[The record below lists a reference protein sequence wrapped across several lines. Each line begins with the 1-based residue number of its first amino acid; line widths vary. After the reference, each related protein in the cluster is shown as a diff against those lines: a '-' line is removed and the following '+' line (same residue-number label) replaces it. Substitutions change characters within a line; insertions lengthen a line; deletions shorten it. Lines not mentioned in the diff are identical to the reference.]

1 MNMEVAQL
9 IERIMDFHIG
19 PKQASLSF
27 AQRLARE
34 NNWSEA
40 YAQRAIIEYKRFI
53 CLIMLSDESQTP
65 SDQVDQ
71 VWHLH
76 MTYTESYWINFCGN
90 TLQREIHHGPTR
102 GGSKEQSKYRAQ
114 YQQTLY
120 SYEALFGLPPVDI
133 WPDAGQRFQ
142 QAAQFKRINTAE
154 HWVLPKPK
162 LAYLTLPFAA
172 IAALSTAACTSQSSE
187 NPGMI
192 GTLIVLGVLVAAVLI
207 AAVVVAIK
215 APQQNAAT
223 KTSAAQQ
230 NSTGT
235 IVGDST
241 PGNSKTKPDAK
252 ADSSSN
258 KASDSADS
266 SADGGCGSGCGGA

>member
-9 IERIMDFHIG
+9 IERIMDFQIG

-40 YAQRAIIEYKRFI
+40 YAQRAIVEYKRFM
-53 CLIMLSDESQTP
+53 CLIMLSDKSQTP

-76 MTYTESYWINFCGN
+76 MTYTESYWIDFCGN
-90 TLQREIHHGPTR
+90 TLQRQIHHGPTR
-102 GGSKEQSKYRAQ
+102 GGAKERSQYRAQ
-114 YQQTLY
+114 YQETFDGYQ
-120 SYEALFGLPPVDI
+120 ALFGAPPSDI
-133 WPDAGQRFQ
+133 WPVPEQRFT
-142 QAAQFKRINTAE
+142 QAAHFKRINTAE

-162 LAYLTLPFAA
+162 LAYFTLPFAG

-187 NPGMI
+187 NPGMVA
-192 GTLIVLGVLVAAVLI
+192 TLIILGVLVAVVLI
-207 AAVVVAIK
+207 AAVVVAVK
-215 APQQNAAT
+215 TPQQNTAT
-223 KTSAAQQ
+223 NTSASQQ
-230 NSTGT
+230 NSTGAV
-235 IVGDST
+235 VGNST
-241 PGNSKTKPDAK
+241 PSNTKTKPDAK

-258 KASDSADS
+258 KGSDSADS
-266 SADGGCGSGCGGA
+266 NADGGCGSGCGGA